1 MAYVYLHIYVYKHI
15 YIYMYIHIHVHI
27 YIYIYT
33 TMRRKAKT
41 TCNGQAQVKR
51 PATKGYDDMKHQ
63 DDLQWPGSGQA
74 SSYKRL

>member
-1 MAYVYLHIYVYKHI
+1 MS
-15 YIYMYIHIHVHI
+15 HI